1 MRKVIRQKCLTLA
14 TSLGLLWAT
23 PILITPSAMAVNPVS
38 INQDA
43 DVPWS
48 SAIENPFDGK
58 LVYDKHFSDNFAFV
72 TSWSRQ
78 DIKATYT
85 EYWSEVVGYRQV
97 WKSRRVRYYNNRRG
111 QYRNYDRNYDTYID
125 ESYPE
130 REPIYERRWR
140 SKSPK
145 ALMFAINDEIYTY
158 TSGEVDPQLAKA
170 LVNAPAGTM
179 TVRAVWD
186 NDSTTDL
193 PIGGGTVEAWK
204 TVFQAKPQRSR
215 FANQ

>member
-1 MRKVIRQKCLTLA
+1 MRKIIRQKYLTLA
-14 TSLGLLWAT
+14 TSLGLLVGT
-23 PILITPSAMAVNPVS
+23 PILIAPSAVAVNPVS
-38 INQDA
+38 INQDS

-72 TSWSRQ
+72 TSWSKQ
-78 DIKATYT
+78 GIKATYT

-97 WKSRRVRYYNNRRG
+97 WKTRRVRYQNNHRG
-111 QYRNYDRNYDTYID
+111 KYRNYDGYID
-125 ESYPE
+125 ERYPYQ
-130 REPIYERRWR
+130 EPIYDRRSR

-145 ALMFAINDEIYTY
+145 ALLFAINGEIYTY
-158 TSGEVDPQLAKA
+158 TNGEVDQQLAEVLA
-170 LVNAPAGTM
+170 NAPEGTM
-179 TVRAVWD
+179 TIRAVWD
-186 NDSTTDL
+186 NDSTSDF

-204 TVFQAKPQRSR
+204 NVFKAKPQRSR

>member
-85 EYWSEVVGYRQV
+85 EYWSEVV
-97 WKSRRVRYYNNRRG
+97 
-111 QYRNYDRNYDTYID
+111 
-125 ESYPE
+125 
-130 REPIYERRWR
+130 
-140 SKSPK
+140 
-145 ALMFAINDEIYTY
+145 AIAK
-158 TSGEVDPQLAKA
+158 SGEVGGCDI
-170 LVNAPAGTM
+170 TI
-179 TVRAVWD
+179 TVGD
-186 NDSTTDL
+186 NIAITIAIMIPISMRVILSESQFMREDGDRNLQKHLCL
-193 PIGGGTVEAWK
+193 P
-204 TVFQAKPQRSR
+204 
-215 FANQ
+215 

>member
-1 MRKVIRQKCLTLA
+1 MRKVIPQKCLALV
-14 TSLGLLWAT
+14 TSLGLLWGT
-23 PILITPSAMAVNPVS
+23 PILITPSAEALSPVS

-78 DIKATYT
+78 GIKATYT
-85 EYWSEVVGYRQV
+85 EYWSELVGYRQV
-97 WKSRRVRYYNNRRG
+97 WKSRRVRYYNNHRG
-111 QYRNYDRNYDTYID
+111 QYRNYDRSYDHYID
-125 ESYPE
+125 ERYSDP
-130 REPIYERRWR
+130 EPIYERRSR
-140 SKSPK
+140 SQSPK
-145 ALMFAINDEIYTY
+145 ALMFAINEEIYTY
-158 TSGEVDPQLAKA
+158 TSGEVNSQLAEA
-170 LVNAPAGTM
+170 LAKAPAGTM
-179 TVRAVWD
+179 TIRAVWD

-204 TVFQAKPQRSR
+204 TVFQPKPQRSR
-215 FANQ
+215 FGNQ